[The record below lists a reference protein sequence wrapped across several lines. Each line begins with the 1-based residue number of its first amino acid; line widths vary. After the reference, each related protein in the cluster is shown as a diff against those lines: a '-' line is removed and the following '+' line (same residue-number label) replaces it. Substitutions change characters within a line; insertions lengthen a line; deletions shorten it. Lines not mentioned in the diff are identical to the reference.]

1 MISDPARSEH
11 GAAPVHELAETHKR
25 GAQPRGPVGPPIPP
39 EVNPL
44 PAPHRPAMLWEE
56 GSTVRTD
63 QRAADRERLRS
74 ELRDA
79 RKQAGL
85 TQKEVAAAMDWS
97 ASKMLRIE
105 AGA

>member
-1 MISDPARSEH
+1 
-11 GAAPVHELAETHKR
+11 
-25 GAQPRGPVGPPIPP
+25 
-39 EVNPL
+39 
-44 PAPHRPAMLWEE
+44 MLWEE

-63 QRAADRERLRS
+63 QRAADRQRLRS

-105 AGA
+105 AGAVGISTTDLRALLTCYHIDDERRAEELVNLGRGSR